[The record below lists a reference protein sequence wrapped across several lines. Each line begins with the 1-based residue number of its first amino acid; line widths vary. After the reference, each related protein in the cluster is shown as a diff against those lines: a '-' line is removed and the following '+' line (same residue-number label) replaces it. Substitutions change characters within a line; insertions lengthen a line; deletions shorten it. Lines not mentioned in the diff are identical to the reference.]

1 MLWSLQRIFDLS
13 HKVDIKLHFLA
24 AVLLD
29 GSAITCNVVALVT
42 CHWTAFYLQFKKR

>member
-13 HKVDIKLHFLA
+13 HKVDIKLHFPA
-24 AVLLD
+24 AILD
-29 GSAITCNVVALVT
+29 GSAITCNAVALVT